1 MNSAE
6 CWAHFCEQTNKQ
18 VAMNVTL
25 SSLEQFPIDHFRVSK
40 NIDLQNETL
49 KCKKVHGKMTFF

>member
-6 CWAHFCEQTNKQ
+6 CWTHLCNQTNIP

-25 SSLEQFPIDHFRVSK
+25 SSLEQFPIGHFQVSK

-49 KCKKVHGKMTFF
+49 